1 MPVVFSFPVPPFRRR
16 NGNSIAQRG
25 VERNGVRKLFRVF
38 FFTTPAVCHRDTIRG
53 PPRPPILSDPASSIS
68 ERGDARAPRTTR
80 TRGVVTRGLD
90 GHPRC
95 RQSGYNCRQS
105 SQVRAYWTWDEPGVG
120 IQTRTDRARKRR
132 SPGIHGDAF
141 GVDGGGASSV
151 RLDGKAPPRRSPGV
165 RCARDGTAVGVRPFS
180 TTVPATAFLRRVR
193 TFPPRPLRT
202 PCIPLPSPFSPFTH
216 FSAFSIERGTP
227 DQLQYSTNAVVNECP
242 RPLSTRA
249 VCLPHWLDI
258 VTHGRGMPRRP
269 QRSRGR
275 TKAAGSAPSARW
287 VLVL

>member
-1 MPVVFSFPVPPFRRR
+1 MTPPVVCR
-16 NGNSIAQRG
+16 
-25 VERNGVRKLFRVF
+25 
-38 FFTTPAVCHRDTIRG
+38 RDTIRG
-53 PPRPPILSDPASSIS
+53 PSRPTILSGLASSIS
-68 ERGDARAPRTTR
+68 EWGRRACAADDADARSRDAGSGRT
-80 TRGVVTRGLD
+80 
-90 GHPRC
+90 PCC
-95 RQSGYNCRQS
+95 RQSGYNCRLS

-120 IQTRTDRARKRR
+120 IQTRTDRARKWR
-132 SPGIHGDAF
+132 SPGIHGDTF

-165 RCARDGTAVGVRPFS
+165 RCARDGTAFGVRPIS
-180 TTVPATAFLRRVR
+180 ATVPATAFLRRVR
-193 TFPPRPLRT
+193 AIPPRPLCT
-202 PCIPLPSPFSPFTH
+202 PCIPLPSPFSPFTR

-227 DQLQYSTNAVVNECP
+227 DQLQYSTIAVVNECP

-275 TKAAGSAPSARW
+275 TEAAGSAPSARW